1 MFRQFRPVSFDPYR
15 SRRSR
20 WSVPRWLVLLL
31 GGIAIGAGG
40 VVYVQESHLPPRL
53 SADATA
59 ELRTSFDRAEAERLR
74 LQNELTITAKQLST
88 ALDER
93 KAMADELATSRAA
106 TERLREDVATLVAA
120 LPPDPRGGA
129 IAVRAARFAVRDGML
144 AYDVVLSRDR
154 AGGKSLSGVMQFVVA
169 GESGRGSASTI
180 NLEPVAISVG
190 HHESLRGSLRLP
202 DGFQPRQTTINLLDR
217 VGGRSLGMRVMNV
230 K

>member
-1 MFRQFRPVSFDPYR
+1 MFRKFSPVTFDPYGR
-15 SRRSR
+15 RRSR

-40 VVYVQESHLPPRL
+40 VVYVQESVLPPRL
-53 SADATA
+53 SADASA
-59 ELRTSFDRAEAERLR
+59 ELRTAFQRAEAERAR
-74 LQNELTITAKQLST
+74 LKNELDVTAKQLST

-93 KAMADELATSRAA
+93 KAMADQLATSRAA
-106 TERLREDVATLVAA
+106 TERLRDDVATLVAA

-129 IAVRAARFAVRDGML
+129 IAVRAARFAVKDGML

-154 AGGKSLSGVMQFVVA
+154 AGDKTLAGVMQFVVA

-180 NLEPVAISVG
+180 NLEPVAIAVG
-190 HHESLRGSLRLP
+190 HHESLRGALRLP
-202 DGFQPRQTTINLLDR
+202 DGFQPRQTTIKLLDR
-217 VGGRSLGMRVMNV
+217 IGGQLLGTRVMNV